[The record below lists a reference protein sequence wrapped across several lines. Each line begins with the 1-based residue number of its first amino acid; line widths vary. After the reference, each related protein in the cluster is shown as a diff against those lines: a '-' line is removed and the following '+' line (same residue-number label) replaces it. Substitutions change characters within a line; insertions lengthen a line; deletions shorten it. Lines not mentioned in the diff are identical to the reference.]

1 MRIPMTQIQAA
12 SSSAFPQQAIRET
25 RTSSAISSAD
35 AAQLDAQIV
44 EKLNESSETSDRDA
58 QEKYQSPNNS
68 AAKPDDSTSPSVE
81 PVPPSPN
88 SIWNLAVADDQPPPD
103 LDIRG

>member
-1 MRIPMTQIQAA
+1 MTQIQAA
-12 SSSAFPQQAIRET
+12 SFSALPQQAIREA
-25 RTSSAISSAD
+25 RTPSAMSSAD

-44 EKLNESSETSDRDA
+44 EKLSESSETSDRDA
-58 QEKYQSPNNS
+58 QEKYQSPNNPE
-68 AAKPDDSTSPSVE
+68 AKPEEPSSSPIG
-81 PVPPSPN
+81 PMPQSPD